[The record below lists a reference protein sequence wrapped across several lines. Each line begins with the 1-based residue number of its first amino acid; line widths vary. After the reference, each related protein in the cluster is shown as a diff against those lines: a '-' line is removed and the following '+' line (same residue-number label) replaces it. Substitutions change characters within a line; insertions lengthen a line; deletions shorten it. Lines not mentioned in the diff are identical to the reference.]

1 MDIVTAARIPSQVHL
16 ENLNEFIKYVRMLG
30 FPNATF
36 KANGNIS
43 EMVLVNATIKLD
55 ADCLLEVVPVSE
67 IMRNSPEIPL
77 LIQSAELANVNT
89 RTYCHHMTRLFSS
102 AGLFGRQ
109 PVYSPS
115 LPTGEPSTRFPR
127 ANSLVFGATPPYTNP
142 QRPPEHRWNPSPLP
156 ANDPGGLASMYAAA
170 DPQHPFA
177 GHSLFHSGMTAAAGL
192 FCVPAASTA
201 STTAYASADLYVR
214 LQSVER
220 TCAAL
225 VADNAKL
232 HATVNALVARDGV
245 PPVKPKE

>member
-1 MDIVTAARIPSQVHL
+1 
-16 ENLNEFIKYVRMLG
+16 
-30 FPNATF
+30 
-36 KANGNIS
+36 
-43 EMVLVNATIKLD
+43 
-55 ADCLLEVVPVSE
+55 
-67 IMRNSPEIPL
+67 
-77 LIQSAELANVNT
+77 
-89 RTYCHHMTRLFSS
+89 
-102 AGLFGRQ
+102 
-109 PVYSPS
+109 
-115 LPTGEPSTRFPR
+115 
-127 ANSLVFGATPPYTNP
+127 
-142 QRPPEHRWNPSPLP
+142 
-156 ANDPGGLASMYAAA
+156 MYAAA

-177 GHSLFHSGMTAAAGL
+177 GHSPFHSGMTAAAGL